1 MEVASKRKLKSLVL
15 VLVFLSSSLCQ
26 AQTQTAMD
34 IAPLMVPG
42 WNLGNTLEAPTSSS
56 NELDCETAWQP
67 TKTSQK
73 IIDYVAAQG
82 FRSVRIPC
90 SWFIHMDEDY
100 RISNVWMRRV
110 KQVVDY
116 CMKANLYVMLNDHWD
131 NGWIEVNGF
140 KDLTEEN
147 VSKKCEILKTMW
159 TQIAMTF
166 ADYDHH
172 LLFAGMNE
180 PNSRDATTAA
190 VLQRYQQT
198 FVDAV
203 RATGG
208 NNADRILVVQAPSTD
223 INASYDFNIL
233 PNDPTPNAM
242 MLEVHFYDPYRFIGL
257 EEDADWGKIIYY
269 WGRNNHVEG
278 SDRNASS
285 NEEESYVGQQM
296 RKMWTKYAGK
306 GMPVIIGEY
315 GGTWRKMPE
324 GENQGKHDASIH
336 DWYKTVTRYAITYGC
351 VPMVWDTNNCKQ
363 PTGTVINRAN
373 CKIFNQFAMDGIMEG
388 VVGAKWPTT
397 GIDDAVLQMSKTRQ
411 SSVFSLM
418 GMPVG
423 KDYGGIVIMDGK
435 KILRI
440 EKNRN

>member
-1 MEVASKRKLKSLVL
+1 MKSFSKRCPKSLVL
-15 VLVFLSSSLCQ
+15 VLAFLSCSLCQ

-100 RISNVWMRRV
+100 QISNVWIRRV

-140 KDLTEEN
+140 KDLSEEN

-159 TQIAMTF
+159 TQIAMAF
-166 ADYDHH
+166 VDYDHR

-180 PNSRDATTAA
+180 PNSRDAATAA
-190 VLQRYQQT
+190 VLKRYQQT

-208 NNADRILVVQAPSTD
+208 NNATRWLG
-223 INASYDFNIL
+223 
-233 PNDPTPNAM
+233 
-242 MLEVHFYDPYRFIGL
+242 IG
-257 EEDADWGKIIYY
+257 
-269 WGRNNHVEG
+269 
-278 SDRNASS
+278 
-285 NEEESYVGQQM
+285 
-296 RKMWTKYAGK
+296 
-306 GMPVIIGEY
+306 
-315 GGTWRKMPE
+315 
-324 GENQGKHDASIH
+324 
-336 DWYKTVTRYAITYGC
+336 VTQK
-351 VPMVWDTNNCKQ
+351 D
-363 PTGTVINRAN
+363 
-373 CKIFNQFAMDGIMEG
+373 
-388 VVGAKWPTT
+388 
-397 GIDDAVLQMSKTRQ
+397 IDDFRALE
-411 SSVFSLM
+411 L
-418 GMPVG
+418 
-423 KDYGGIVIMDGK
+423 
-435 KILRI
+435 
-440 EKNRN
+440 E